1 MLVRILSNIASFLGN
16 ARNRAVLVSCL
27 VLAISTSS
35 VVGILAMNENRAKN
49 AATAENANSR
59 QQEDTIWLSEDQV
72 DSKNTLQEDPTSE
85 TKAAPQQEKSSS
97 NASAADPDQSE
108 LAVKLN
114 TSSVTLSANQLSAE
128 ITAGVAG
135 DSAESSWNLTL
146 SSKNPEIT
154 IASSQ
159 TVDKIFSFRLQ
170 ASSDITPGEY
180 LVTVEA
186 VNSEGKKL
194 STQLTVTVTEVEPD
208 AL

>member
-49 AATAENANSR
+49 AATVDNANSR

-72 DSKNTLQEDPTSE
+72 DSKNTLQEDSTSE

-97 NASAADPDQSE
+97 STNSTDIDQSE
-108 LAVKLN
+108 LAVKLS
-114 TSSVTLSANQLSAE
+114 TSSIVLSASQLSDE

-146 SSKNPEIT
+146 STKNPEIT

-170 ASSDITPGEY
+170 ASSDIKPGEY

-194 STQLTVTVTEVEPD
+194 SAQLTVTVIEAEPD